1 MTEVEPRAAKK
12 LVEAPNVRPAG
23 LECLGKTKSC

>member
-12 LVEAPNVRPAG
+12 SVEAPKVKPVG
-23 LECLGKTKSC
+23 SDHLGKPKS